1 MNHTPTFTSV
11 TPRPGEN
18 RLDHATAALLH
29 LVMTPGWTPEQA
41 AQRLRRRVHDDRLL
55 LRLLFARVSR
65 AMLDRPT
72 AIDARAHATVAH
84 ALDTD
89 APDPSAASRPAA
101 GRADTAS
108 PRSPLPAGTPR

>member
-1 MNHTPTFTSV
+1 MDHSPSLPTQPSAA
-11 TPRPGEN
+11 RARGN

-29 LVMTPGWTPEQA
+29 LVMSPGWTPEQA

-72 AIDARAHATVAH
+72 AIDARAHATLTH
-84 ALDTD
+84 ALDPHAL
-89 APDPSAASRPAA
+89 APDGSP
-101 GRADTAS
+101 GRAPATGA
-108 PRSPLPAGTPR
+108 PR